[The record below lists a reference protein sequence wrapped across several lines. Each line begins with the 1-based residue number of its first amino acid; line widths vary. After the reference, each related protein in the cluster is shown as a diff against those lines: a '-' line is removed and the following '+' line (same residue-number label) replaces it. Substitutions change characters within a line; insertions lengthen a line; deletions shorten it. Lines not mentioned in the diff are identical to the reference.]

1 LSRSSR
7 TASKAFRKSDELSAG
22 RDRAAGA
29 SFQTFFN
36 NRVTRFLLYSRSWCH
51 LCEDMLAA
59 LMPYAQDKQ
68 VDIEV
73 VDIDADETL
82 VAQYDELIPV
92 LFGLRDGE
100 APRQLCHYFLDPAAV
115 SALLAPG

>member
-1 LSRSSR
+1 MNR
-7 TASKAFRKSDELSAG
+7 SAG
-22 RDRAAGA
+22 RDRAASA
-29 SFQTFFN
+29 RSQTFFN

-59 LMPYAQDKQ
+59 LTPYAGQAQ

-82 VAQYDELIPV
+82 VAQYDELVPV
-92 LFGLRDGE
+92 LFGVRDGE
-100 APRQLCHYFLDPAAV
+100 PPRQLCHYFLNHAAV
-115 SALLAPG
+115 SAFLTPG